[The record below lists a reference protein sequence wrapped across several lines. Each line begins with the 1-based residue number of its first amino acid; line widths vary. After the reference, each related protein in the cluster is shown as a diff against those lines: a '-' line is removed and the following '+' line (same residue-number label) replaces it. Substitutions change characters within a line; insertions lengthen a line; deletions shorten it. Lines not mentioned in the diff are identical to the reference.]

1 MHFGRHFLGFSKHK
15 YNFNLIFLFSNIS
28 GECPVEHLSRLK
40 VVIKS
45 PSGEIIDR
53 LDPWATYVLPTPEH
67 FYNHHF
73 WNPPKEQVC
82 ILNTLLYH
90 LFQQTFAKKIAYLN

>member
-1 MHFGRHFLGFSKHK
+1 MHCGRHFHGFLKHN
-15 YNFNLIFLFSNIS
+15 YYFNLMFFFSNIS
-28 GECPVEHLSRLK
+28 GECQVEHLSRLK

-73 WNPPKEQVC
+73 WNPPKEQV
-82 ILNTLLYH
+82 
-90 LFQQTFAKKIAYLN
+90 

>member
-1 MHFGRHFLGFSKHK
+1 MVFGSGEQNVYFSFLVAKIHQK
-15 YNFNLIFLFSNIS
+15 YLTDTIQNWNIKNNLQYFLSNIS
-28 GECPVEHLSRLK
+28 GQCPVEHLSRLK

-73 WNPPKEQVC
+73 WNPPKEQV
-82 ILNTLLYH
+82 
-90 LFQQTFAKKIAYLN
+90 